1 MATQATG
8 LAGPIGRGP
17 AGDRVGDVVV
27 IVIPFATAR
36 FTLDVTGSSE
46 EPCHDDK
53 WLQVSCPDLNA
64 RS

>member
-27 IVIPFATAR
+27 IVIPFDTAR
-36 FTLDVTGSSE
+36 FISGRYRILGRTM
-46 EPCHDDK
+46 PRR
-53 WLQVSCPDLNA
+53 QVAASILP
-64 RS
+64 RI